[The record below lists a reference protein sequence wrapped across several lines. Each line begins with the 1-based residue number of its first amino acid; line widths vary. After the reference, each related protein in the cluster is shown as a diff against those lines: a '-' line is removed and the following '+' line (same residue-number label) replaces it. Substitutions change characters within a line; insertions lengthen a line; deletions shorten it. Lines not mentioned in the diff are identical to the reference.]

1 MHSFL
6 RFKRLQAPLV
16 DRKMQLMKK
25 KEAFQFCR
33 DVEDEKLW
41 IQEKMPLATS
51 SEYGNSLLQV
61 QMLKKKNQVEYH
73 LSQVTV
79 L

>member
-1 MHSFL
+1 M
-6 RFKRLQAPLV
+6 QAPLTS
-16 DRKMQLMKK
+16 RKEQLMKK

-61 QMLKKKNQVEYH
+61 QMLKKKNQVEH
-73 LSQVTV
+73 NL
-79 L
+79 

>member
-1 MHSFL
+1 
-6 RFKRLQAPLV
+6 
-16 DRKMQLMKK
+16 MKK

-51 SEYGNSLLQV
+51 PEYGNSLLGV
-61 QMLKKKNQVEYH
+61 QMLKKKNQVR
-73 LSQVTV
+73 
-79 L
+79 